1 MLQYFQNCEDCT
13 HVNYPCEYWV
23 TDTESLETSVN
34 LAGFFEDMRLEWNLI
49 RGVGDKSGGQKNKKK
64 KKALRSWGKGE
75 PSVQWWQKTPEGQLG
90 TKQFYFF
97 FWLGD
102 FD

>member
-49 RGVGDKSGGQKNKKK
+49 RGEGDSQEGKKK
-64 KKALRSWGKGE
+64 KRHWEAEARGNQVFSGGRKHLKGSWVLNN
-75 PSVQWWQKTPEGQLG
+75 SI
-90 TKQFYFF
+90 FSFF